1 MTSYSKFSIQEI
13 IPDLSQ
19 KKITIKTNFKVDPK
33 SVSESTVALYNYDK
47 STLEIYQLTVDGK
60 NITVLLSDY
69 PADGGRYYLK
79 VANIVDA
86 LGRVLNIS
94 YDEYITF
101 ESDLKTK
108 LQIISPVSRETLKS
122 RTVTIKIKSLSD
134 IEEDAVCKIEIASDN
149 IFYNK
154 LAVLEQQLI
163 NGELTVD
170 TTIEREGQIYIRAR
184 MEKTDTIV
192 GDWTEVICFNIYTIQ
207 MDSLETTFLEDYL
220 TTNDLF
226 DDSIDLLET
235 SIEDKPVFDVA
246 EGALYFE
253 LNKKIK
259 LPEHYKVDIDGYV
272 TLGTVIGFRKELK

>member
-108 LQIISPVSRETLKS
+108 LQILSPVSRETLKS

-134 IEEDAVCKIEIASDN
+134 IEEDAVCKIEISSDN

-220 TTNDLF
+220 TTEDLF

>member
-19 KKITIKTNFKVDPK
+19 KKIVIKTNFKVDPK

-47 STLEIYQLTVDGK
+47 STLEIYQLTIDGK
-60 NITVLLSDY
+60 NINVLLADY
-69 PADGGRYYLK
+69 PVDGGRYYLK

-86 LGRVLNIS
+86 LGRVLNTS

-108 LQIISPVSRETLKS
+108 LQIVSPVSRETLKS

-134 IEEDAVCKIEIASDN
+134 IEEDAKCKIEIASDN

-154 LAVLEQQLI
+154 LAVLEQQLT
-163 NGELTVD
+163 NGELTID
-170 TTIEREGQIYIRAR
+170 TTIERDGQIYIRAR
-184 MEKTDTIV
+184 MEKSDTIV

-220 TTNDLF
+220 TTEDLF

-235 SIEDKPVFDVA
+235 SIEDKPVFDKE

-259 LPEHYKVDIDGYV
+259 LPEHYKVDINGYV

>member
-69 PADGGRYYLK
+69 PVDGGRYYLK

-86 LGRVLNIS
+86 LGRVLNTS

-134 IEEDAVCKIEIASDN
+134 IEEDAICKIEIASDN

-154 LAVLEQQLI
+154 LAVLEQQLT
-163 NGELTVD
+163 NGELTID

-220 TTNDLF
+220 TTEDLF

-235 SIEDKPVFDVA
+235 SVEDKPVFDVE

-259 LPEHYKVDIDGYV
+259 LPEHYKVDINGYV